1 MNNISNKTSDLQ
13 RKKRSR
19 GEPIGEEINLRRHKR
34 KCNQISN
41 ISNNDNQ
48 NNINNP
54 SNNNFN
60 FSTEKIDRIDRIENK
75 NLMRSEKN
83 RNNKKE
89 KNKINRIKFHPKNT
103 KFVKKFKTL
112 LRERNKKLDKK
123 FPFLSDDEFFEFL
136 KNNINNSNIQI
147 DPKFQSIKMIRES
160 SISLLGAGVEALK
173 SCIICFDEIDF
184 ETKHYLRCGHV
195 FHKDCIKKWQ
205 AQESSDGTCPVC
217 KQDIDS
223 DHAEEDEDEE
233 YSEISNDEEEE
244 NSLSE
249 FSYDDSMHNN
259 TLYYLNLFERNMHF
273 TVWVSIII
281 IYIYTVLAIHLVR
294 SIALKF

>member
-1 MNNISNKTSDLQ
+1 MNNISNKPTDLQ

-34 KCNQISN
+34 KCNQICN
-41 ISNNDNQ
+41 LSNNDNQ
-48 NNINNP
+48 NNTNNP

-60 FSTEKIDRIDRIENK
+60 FSTEKIDRIENK

-123 FPFLSDDEFFEFL
+123 IPFLSDDEFFEFL
-136 KNNINNSNIQI
+136 KNNIINSNIQI

-195 FHKDCIKKWQ
+195 FHKDCIKKW
-205 AQESSDGTCPVC
+205 ESSNGTCPVC
-217 KQDIDS
+217 KQYIDS
-223 DHAEEDEDEE
+223 DHTEEDEDEE